1 MEVGIQE
8 RQDLAQTEIQK
19 QLALNAPNIAGSLSK
34 GLRALRE
41 LLLTRLHN
49 DVEAAFGVDSLLA
62 PATSGE
68 AQREIQLSASEIE
81 IYSLVVVLA
90 EVLHSGYANRQLDWF
105 RDWML
110 RLRFDPEFQAPARRR
125 MEFYEPYGDN
135 ERRHMFASIIEQ
147 ALPEATKAP
156 LVIYRL
162 YPRSVRIAAALAFT
176 DPLRAKEIRSEQISY
191 LPAIADCR
199 ECHGLPLEN
208 GDVCGHC
215 GNPLWKI
222 NWLNAT
228 A

>member
-68 AQREIQLSASEIE
+68 AQREIHLATDEIE

-90 EVLHSGYANRQLDWF
+90 EVSHGGYANGQLDWF
-105 RDWML
+105 RQWLL
-110 RLRFDPEFQAPARRR
+110 RLRFEQEFQSAARRR
-125 MEFYEPYGDN
+125 IEFYEPYGDN
-135 ERRHMFASIIEQ
+135 QRRHMFASIIEQ

-156 LVIYRL
+156 LIIYRL
-162 YPRSVRIAAALAFT
+162 FPRSVRVATALAFA
-176 DPLRAKEIRSEQISY
+176 DALRAKEIRSEQISY
-191 LPAIADCR
+191 LPAIADCH